1 VSDTGTPKCLPQY
14 NGRCRYSNI
23 FLAKETKKRRLE
35 LTNKRNINHQRIMMK
50 QGATWKSQH
59 ENDGL
64 SKYGNSL
71 ECPRDLVGYGNQ
83 GPTTVKWPNNA
94 KVAINFV
101 LNYEEGGESCVL
113 HGDTHSEHLLSEI
126 VGQQPYGTSH
136 VFIAFFIDFITC
148 RISSNESIVFLLFHI
163 PSSFFVSIRAH
174 I

>member
-1 VSDTGTPKCLPQY
+1 
-14 NGRCRYSNI
+14 
-23 FLAKETKKRRLE
+23 
-35 LTNKRNINHQRIMMK
+35 MK
-50 QGATWKSQH
+50 QGTTWKSQH

-126 VGQQPYGTSH
+126 VGQQPYGNVTT
-136 VFIAFFIDFITC
+136 TC
-148 RISSNESIVFLLFHI
+148 CCILIILDIYLSTFVRIIQNLIS
-163 PSSFFVSIRAH
+163 
-174 I
+174 